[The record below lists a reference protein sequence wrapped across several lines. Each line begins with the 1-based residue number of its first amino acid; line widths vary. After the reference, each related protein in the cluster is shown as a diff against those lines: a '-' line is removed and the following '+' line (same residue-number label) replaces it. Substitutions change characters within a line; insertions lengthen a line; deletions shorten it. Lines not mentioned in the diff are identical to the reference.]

1 MKIDRIAMPPE
12 AHKQKSIWEMPSTQH
27 CSIVGTCLSLGEARL
42 IGKKINVTCPN
53 KEDLDATIHSV
64 LVQEC
69 AKKNWASRLI
79 NKTLNKKFDNSIKV
93 FRPCKDSDELL
104 SLWRDAFSVGNI
116 PGPYWAVLSH
126 PCLSKDVGVKVYSDV
141 HMLSHL
147 VGSSNQANIVRITEL
162 EIELANAHDKIK
174 KLIVSNNVK
183 VMNKTDIIN
192 AQEEKIIA
200 LNQINKDLESRLTRL
215 NQSIEE
221 DRDSAFSNGVMLSGE
236 LLSKEN
242 SADVLPLKKAKKI
255 ISKMTSKV
263 EQITI
268 ENSRLRA
275 EADEKDSQL
284 DLLNTEMASIELML
298 DNIQARGLAGSKS
311 CDLAGKCVLYIG
323 GRRGAMC
330 RMCDIVKKM
339 NGNLVYHDGGK
350 EDSLASLPSAVSGAD
365 AVLFPTNCVSHS
377 SALEAKKLCKRMAKP
392 FLPIR
397 SSGLGSLINGL
408 VEIND
413 QLDKNS

>member
-1 MKIDRIAMPPE
+1 MKIDHIAMPPE
-12 AHKQKSIWEMPSTQH
+12 AHKQKAIWEIPYTQH

-69 AKKNWASRLI
+69 ATKNWTSRLI
-79 NKTLNKKFDNSIKV
+79 NKTLNKKFENSIKI
-93 FRPCKDSDELL
+93 FRPCKSSDELL
-104 SLWRDAFSVGNI
+104 ALWRDAFSVGNI
-116 PGPYWAVLSH
+116 PGPYWAALSH
-126 PCLSKDVGVKVYSDV
+126 PCLSNEAGVKVYSDV

-147 VGSSNQANIVRITEL
+147 VGSSNQANIVRVTEL

-183 VMNKTDIIN
+183 VMNKTELIN

-200 LNQINKDLESRLTRL
+200 LNQINKDLENRLTRL

-221 DRDSAFSNGVMLSGE
+221 DKQSAFSNGVMLSGE

-275 EADEKDSQL
+275 EADEKDSQI
-284 DLLNTEMASIELML
+284 DLLNTEMSSIELML

-323 GRRGAMC
+323 GRRGSMC

-392 FLPIR
+392 YLPIR
-397 SSGLGSLINGL
+397 SAGLGSLINGL

>member
-1 MKIDRIAMPPE
+1 MKIDHIAMPPE
-12 AHKQKSIWEMPSTQH
+12 AHKQKAIWEIPYTQH

-69 AKKNWASRLI
+69 ATKNWTSRLI
-79 NKTLNKKFDNSIKV
+79 NKTLNKKFENSIKI
-93 FRPCKDSDELL
+93 FRPCKNSDELL
-104 SLWRDAFSVGNI
+104 ALWRDAFSVGNI
-116 PGPYWAVLSH
+116 PGPYWAALSH
-126 PCLSKDVGVKVYSDV
+126 PCLSNEAGVKVYSDV

-147 VGSSNQANIVRITEL
+147 VGSSNQANIVRVTEL

-183 VMNKTDIIN
+183 VMNKTELIN

-200 LNQINKDLESRLTRL
+200 LNQINKDLENRLTRL

-221 DRDSAFSNGVMLSGE
+221 DKQSAFSNGVMLSGE

-275 EADEKDSQL
+275 EADEKDSQI
-284 DLLNTEMASIELML
+284 DLLNTEMSSIELML

-323 GRRGAMC
+323 GRRGSMC

-392 FLPIR
+392 YLPIR
-397 SSGLGSLINGL
+397 SAGLGSLINGL

>member
-1 MKIDRIAMPPE
+1 M
-12 AHKQKSIWEMPSTQH
+12 
-27 CSIVGTCLSLGEARL
+27 RL
-42 IGKKINVTCPN
+42 K
-53 KEDLDATIHSV
+53 
-64 LVQEC
+64 
-69 AKKNWASRLI
+69 R
-79 NKTLNKKFDNSIKV
+79 
-93 FRPCKDSDELL
+93 
-104 SLWRDAFSVGNI
+104 
-116 PGPYWAVLSH
+116 
-126 PCLSKDVGVKVYSDV
+126 
-141 HMLSHL
+141 
-147 VGSSNQANIVRITEL
+147 
-162 EIELANAHDKIK
+162 
-174 KLIVSNNVK
+174 
-183 VMNKTDIIN
+183 
-192 AQEEKIIA
+192 
-200 LNQINKDLESRLTRL
+200 
-215 NQSIEE
+215 
-221 DRDSAFSNGVMLSGE
+221 
-236 LLSKEN
+236 
-242 SADVLPLKKAKKI
+242 AKKI
-255 ISKMTSKV
+255 ISKMISKV

-284 DLLNTEMASIELML
+284 DLLNTEMSSIELML

-413 QLDKNS
+413 QLEKNS